1 MPRSKLYLVAMPIGD
16 HIDDLSIAGLRVLQ
30 KTKHLFLE
38 ADDELPGRLREHKV
52 LADHHRLTFM
62 SDMPAA
68 LAEAERLIAAGET
81 FALLASSGMPCFVD
95 PGHQIVL
102 HVLERAGDTV
112 ELVPLGMSSALDA
125 ALTLCGTD
133 IQQFIFAGHYPEAY
147 LLDRSAIEQQLP
159 LLMYVRGSAVRAFV
173 RDTLALAPQCWRLW
187 LFKDIRKR
195 SRSSIRLVQGVLP
208 DDLID
213 DPQADYVAVV
223 LLNERNVSRRPS

>member
-1 MPRSKLYLVAMPIGD
+1 MARSKLYLVAMPIGD
-16 HIDDLSIAGLRVLQ
+16 HIDDLSIAGLRALQ

-38 ADDELPGRLREHKV
+38 ADDELPGRLRKHKV
-52 LADHHRLTFM
+52 LTDQCVTFM

-68 LAEAERLIAAGET
+68 LAEAERLIAAGES
-81 FALLASSGMPCFVD
+81 FALLASSGIPCFVD

-102 HVLERAGDTV
+102 HVLERANDAV

-147 LLDRSAIEQQLP
+147 LLDRSAIDQQLP
-159 LLMYVRGSAVRAFV
+159 LFMYVRGSAVRAFV
-173 RDTLALAPQCWRLW
+173 RDTLERAPHCWRFW

-195 SRSSIRLVQGVLP
+195 SRSSIRLIRGKLP
-208 DDLID
+208 DDLVD
-213 DPQADYVAVV
+213 DPQADYVAVI
-223 LLNERNVSRRPS
+223 LLNEHNLPRHSS